1 MNSTATASAKGTNA
15 RKIDS
20 LTGKTLRWTFADG
33 PVAGKTYEHTFNADG
48 SVVYRSID
56 GATPGKPTRER
67 VCATDRIDDNIF
79 VISYLAV
86 SGYTLTVVLNFQDH
100 RMVGFASN
108 EEAWYRQQGTFELAG
123 MSCDL

>member
-1 MNSTATASAKGTNA
+1 MNSTVTAPEKAANPGKV
-15 RKIDS
+15 DS
-20 LTGKTLRWTFADG
+20 LIGKTVRWTFADG

-56 GATPGKPTRER
+56 GTTPANPTRER
-67 VCATDRIDDNIF
+67 VCATDRINDDVF

-86 SGYTLTVVLNFQDH
+86 SGYTLTVVLNFRDH
-100 RMVGFASN
+100 RVVGYASN

-123 MSCDL
+123 DKS